1 SRRAMPLRAAAR
13 RAAES
18 SRQAGSAG
26 MSSGR
31 QVLVAKDLTRH
42 YEVGGGLL
50 TPSRTLKAVDGA
62 SFSLTAGKTLAVV
75 GESGCGKS
83 TLARMV
89 TLIERPTSGTMQLNG
104 VDVTEATGETQRKL
118 RQQVQIVFQDPY
130 GSLNPRQK
138 IGTILEEPLIIN
150 RKISADE

>member
-1 SRRAMPLRAAAR
+1 RRALPLRPGAR
-13 RAAES
+13 RAAGP
-18 SRQAGSAG
+18 SRADRGDG
-26 MSSGR
+26 MTSGHE
-31 QVLVAKDLTRH
+31 VLVARDLARH
-42 YEVGGGLL
+42 YQIGGGLFA
-50 TPSRTLKAVDGA
+50 PSHTLKAVDGA
-62 SFSLTAGKTLAVV
+62 SFTLTAGKTLAVV

-89 TLIERPTSGTMQLNG
+89 TLIERPTSGTLELNG